1 MSELAFFIDYSR
13 CIGCQACVQACEEC
27 DTHRGRSLIHL
38 ETIERRDS
46 VQTAPQVCMH
56 CEDPICAQVCPADAI
71 KQTPDGVVQSSLKPR
86 CIGCSNCVLACP
98 FGVPKYDGD
107 ADQMMKCDMCY
118 DRTSTGRRPMCATV
132 CPSGALA
139 FTTIEEIMR
148 TRQGRAVN
156 DWQFGDQHVR
166 TKVFVL
172 VPTEVTH
179 VDVGAD
185 PAQLAQARLAAA
197 GRSVR
202 CRGAAGGPVMAD
214 DRPRWR
220 EDFPVR
226 WDEDHY
232 MTRRELAKFL
242 TLGSGLLA
250 SVNVLIAFIGLNARD
265 PDHRRS
271 SGSPAAD
278 DIAPGGSLLFRYP
291 DRRTTPAFW
300 CATSSG
306 RLDAYSQVCTH
317 LSCAVVHRPDER
329 ALACPCHKGSFSA
342 ARRATARRTADA
354 APAAHRDRAAR
365 RRDLVATGIE
375 V

>member
-1 MSELAFFIDYSR
+1 VSELAFFIDYSR
-13 CIGCQACVQACEEC
+13 CIGCQACVQACGEC

-98 FGVPKYDGD
+98 FGVPKYASD

-166 TKVFVL
+166 TKVHVL
-172 VPTEVTH
+172 VPTEITH
-179 VDVGAD
+179 VDVGLIPLSSLRSGSTPPAD
-185 PAQLAQARLAAA
+185 PY
-197 GRSVR
+197 
-202 CRGAAGGPVMAD
+202 D
-214 DRPRWR
+214 
-220 EDFPVR
+220 
-226 WDEDHY
+226 
-232 MTRRELAKFL
+232 
-242 TLGSGLLA
+242 
-250 SVNVLIAFIGLNARD
+250 
-265 PDHRRS
+265 
-271 SGSPAAD
+271 
-278 DIAPGGSLLFRYP
+278 
-291 DRRTTPAFW
+291 
-300 CATSSG
+300 
-306 RLDAYSQVCTH
+306 
-317 LSCAVVHRPDER
+317 
-329 ALACPCHKGSFSA
+329 
-342 ARRATARRTADA
+342 
-354 APAAHRDRAAR
+354 
-365 RRDLVATGIE
+365 VATLLEGL
-375 V
+375 